1 MRIALLILCAFGSL
15 SAQAVDVNP
24 QRAKFHY
31 QMHCEGCH
39 TPDGTGAMSV
49 PRMKDQVGLF
59 LETEAGRDYL
69 VKVPGSAT
77 SALDDEEL
85 AEVLN
90 WILVEMGGA
99 SVAANFEPYTARE
112 VGDLRDQPL
121 NEVERYRIQL
131 LLEIADQRSGQANRP

>member
-1 MRIALLILCAFGSL
+1 MRLLLAIIFAASALPV
-15 SAQAVDVNP
+15 QAMDVNP

-39 TPDGTGAMSV
+39 TPDGTGAMAV

-59 LETEAGRDYL
+59 LETKAGRDYL

-99 SVAANFEPYTARE
+99 SVAADFEPYSARE
-112 VGDLRDQPL
+112 VGDLREQPL
-121 NEVERYRIQL
+121 NEVERYRTQL
-131 LLEIADQRSGQANRP
+131 LLEIADQRSRQAN

>member
-1 MRIALLILCAFGSL
+1 MRLLLTLVVVFSSWSVQALDI
-15 SAQAVDVNP
+15 NT

-59 LETEAGRDYL
+59 LETDAGRNYL

-77 SALDDEEL
+77 SALDNEEL

-99 SVAANFEPYTARE
+99 SVAANFQPYTASE
-112 VGDLRDQPL
+112 VGDLRVTPL
-121 NEVERYRIQL
+121 NEVERYRAQL
-131 LLEIADQRSGQANRP
+131 LLEISEQRSRQAN

>member
-1 MRIALLILCAFGSL
+1 MRALLAIAVLLCPLVG
-15 SAQAVDVNP
+15 QAAEINP

-59 LETEAGRDYL
+59 LETQSGRDYL
-69 VKVPGSAT
+69 VRVPGSAT
-77 SALDDEEL
+77 SALENEEL

-99 SVAANFEPYTARE
+99 SVAPDFQPYTADE
-112 VGDLRDQPL
+112 VAELRTYPL
-121 NEVERYRIQL
+121 NEVERYRAQL
-131 LLEIADQRSGQANRP
+131 LTEIAEHRSRQAN